1 MEINL
6 GDDIRNFGVGG
17 VFLVQHN
24 PQNTMKSNILAM
36 SAAAAGTAFV
46 AVAVLAALTADY
58 GRNIKSL
65 GLRS

>member
-1 MEINL
+1 
-6 GDDIRNFGVGG
+6 
-17 VFLVQHN
+17 
-24 PQNTMKSNILAM
+24 MKSNILAISSVLGAISALVILPV